1 MNSSNVTALPSSPTL
16 PAATLQRPT
25 LTPAAKTATATHV
38 RTNVVPA
45 ACLDQRA
52 ARASSRSRLFDDFEQ
67 PLTLEH
73 VSLVQSP
80 FATYITYRVVR

>member
-16 PAATLQRPT
+16 PAETLQRPT
-25 LTPAAKTATATHV
+25 PTSAAETAWLGSD
-38 RTNVVPA
+38 TNVVPA
-45 ACLDQRA
+45 ACLDGRA

-80 FATYITYRVVR
+80 FATYITCRVVR